1 MFFDGDIVIVF
12 DGRRF
17 GIEKLS
23 ENLGDRTEM
32 GDLVSP
38 EFHIAMAINLIRHS
52 HVMLCACEHT
62 CVHTYVHA
70 HMWR

>member
-23 ENLGDRTEM
+23 ENIGDRTEM
-32 GDLVSP
+32 GDLVST
-38 EFHIAMAINLIRHS
+38 EFHIAMAIKQWGDFFVLIK
-52 HVMLCACEHT
+52 LN
-62 CVHTYVHA
+62 
-70 HMWR
+70 